1 VRDKRA
7 GQISER
13 VTFPE
18 IPPFSLQH
26 TMPLRN
32 ALATHSAEDN
42 IILAIRALKA
52 NQFPSIRRAAEAFNV
67 PKSTLIAR
75 LSGRASRQEC
85 TANSMKLSTVE
96 EEVLLQKILDLNN
109 RGFPPTLATITDMA
123 NLISQLRDGKGV
135 GVRWAHNFVKRSQQ
149 LKTCLSRKIGYQRG
163 KNEDPETIQNWFTLV
178 QNMINFHSITP
189 YDIYNFDETGFRM
202 GQSGQS
208 IVVTSSERK
217 QRPKTLGSDTTEW
230 VTVTQGVNAQGWSLP
245 PYLIFKAKDFNTSW
259 FQDLPSGWKIGVS
272 PNGWTSN
279 EHGLEWIKHFH
290 QHTIQKT
297 IGVKRLLVLDGHD
310 SHLTSEFQ
318 EFCSQHN
325 IITLCMPPH
334 SSHLLQPLD
343 VGCFGPLKK
352 AYQHQM
358 QQLISHQYFHITKE
372 DFIPEFQ
379 AAFRRSFTQSNIQGG
394 FRGSGLFPLDSQAV
408 LSKLTLTI
416 RTPSPPLPS
425 YPTSAWESQT
435 PSNPHEIDYQTSL
448 ITDRILHHPTSS
460 PTETIQALQSM
471 AKGFHRHATESALL
485 RAEVGQFNKVINSL
499 QGRKSRPRKRFSAT
513 GALTAQDYQCL
524 IDQPQVDTQLINDI
538 VRSIPQSSECL
549 ERKRKC
555 GLCKQ
560 EGHNRLTCPLK
571 SLPLDIPSL

>member
-1 VRDKRA
+1 
-7 GQISER
+7 
-13 VTFPE
+13 
-18 IPPFSLQH
+18 
-26 TMPLRN
+26 
-32 ALATHSAEDN
+32 
-42 IILAIRALKA
+42 
-52 NQFPSIRRAAEAFNV
+52 
-67 PKSTLIAR
+67 
-75 LSGRASRQEC
+75 
-85 TANSMKLSTVE
+85 
-96 EEVLLQKILDLNN
+96 VLLQKILDLDS
-109 RGFPPTLATITDMA
+109 RGFPPTLAIITDMA
-123 NLISQLRDGKGV
+123 NLISRSRDGEGV

-149 LKTCLSRKIGYQRG
+149 LKTRLSRKISYQRG
-163 KNEDPETIQNWFTLV
+163 RNEDPEVIQNWFTLV
-178 QNMINFHSITP
+178 QNMINYHSITL

-217 QRPKTLGSDTTEW
+217 QRPKALGSDTTEW
-230 VTVTQGVNAQGWSLP
+230 VTVTQGVNAQGWFLP

-259 FQDLPSGWKIGVS
+259 FQDLPSGWRIGLS

-297 IGVKRLLVLDGHD
+297 VGIKRLLILDGHD

-325 IITLCMPPH
+325 IITLCMPAH

-352 AYQHQM
+352 AYQYQM

-379 AAFRRSFTQSNIQGG
+379 AAFQRSFTPCNIQGG
-394 FRGSGLFPLDSQAV
+394 FRGSGLFPFDPQAV
-408 LSKLTLTI
+408 LSKLTLII

-425 YPTSAWESQT
+425 HPPPAWQSQT
-435 PSNPHEIDYQTSL
+435 PSNPHEIDCQTTL
-448 ITDRILHHPTSS
+448 ITDRILYHPTSS

-485 RAEVGQFNKVINSL
+485 RAEVTQFNKVIATL
-499 QGRKSRPRKRFSAT
+499 QGRKSRPKKRFSAT
-513 GALTAQDYQCL
+513 GALTAQDYQSL
-524 IDQPQVDTQLINDI
+524 MDQPQIDIQLIDDI
-538 VRSIPQSSECL
+538 VRSMPQSGESL
-549 ERKRKC
+549 ARKRRC

-560 EGHNRLTCPLK
+560 EGHNRSTCSLK
-571 SLPLDIPSL
+571 SVPLDIPSV

>member
-1 VRDKRA
+1 
-7 GQISER
+7 
-13 VTFPE
+13 
-18 IPPFSLQH
+18 
-26 TMPLRN
+26 
-32 ALATHSAEDN
+32 
-42 IILAIRALKA
+42 
-52 NQFPSIRRAAEAFNV
+52 
-67 PKSTLIAR
+67 
-75 LSGRASRQEC
+75 
-85 TANSMKLSTVE
+85 MKLTTVE
-96 EEVLLQKILDLNN
+96 EEVLLKKILDLDS
-109 RGFPPTLATITDMA
+109 RGFPPTLAGITDMA
-123 NLISQLRDGKGV
+123 NLISWSRDGQGV

-163 KNEDPETIQNWFTLV
+163 KNEDPETIQKWFTLV
-178 QNMINFHSITP
+178 QNMISFHSITP

-217 QRPKTLGSDTTEW
+217 RRPKALGSDTTEW
-230 VTVTQGVNAQGWSLP
+230 VTVTQGINAQGWSLP
-245 PYLIFKAKDFNTSW
+245 PYLIFKAKEFNASW
-259 FQDLPSGWKIGVS
+259 FQDLPSGWRIGVS

-290 QHTIQKT
+290 QHTVQKT
-297 IGVKRLLVLDGHD
+297 VGVKRLLVLDGHD

-325 IITLCMPPH
+325 IITLCMPAH

-358 QQLISHQYFHITKE
+358 QRLISYQYFHITKE
-372 DFIPEFQ
+372 DFVPEFQ
-379 AAFRRSFTQSNIQGG
+379 AAFQRSFTQSNIQGG

-416 RTPSPPLPS
+416 RTPSPPLPHL
-425 YPTSAWESQT
+425 PLAWQSQT
-435 PSNPHEIDYQTSL
+435 PSNSYEIDCQTTL

-499 QGRKSRPRKRFSAT
+499 QGRKSRPRKRFSAA
-513 GALTAQDYQCL
+513 GALTAQDYQSL
-524 IDQPQVDTQLINDI
+524 MDQPQVNIQLIDDM
-538 VRSIPQSSECL
+538 VRSMPQSGESFG
-549 ERKRKC
+549 RKRKC

-560 EGHNRLTCPLK
+560 EGHNRSTCPFK
-571 SLPLDIPSL
+571 SLPSVLPPM